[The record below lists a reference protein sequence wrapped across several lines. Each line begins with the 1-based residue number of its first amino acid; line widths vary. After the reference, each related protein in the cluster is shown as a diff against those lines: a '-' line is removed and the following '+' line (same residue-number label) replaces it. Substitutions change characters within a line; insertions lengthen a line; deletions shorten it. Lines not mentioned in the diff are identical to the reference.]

1 MKHFEIFNETYKANL
16 VVVIGGNKEEFVTL
30 IKKKYD
36 CDVYK
41 YYSKDFRLDTIEGAH
56 FDFEQEYPY
65 KVIWMSKFIF
75 NPEGVASLVHE
86 ITHHVS
92 EMCDNRNISKKSDYD
107 EPVAY
112 LMEYYTREIIKKIK
126 KK

>member
-30 IKKKYD
+30 IKKKYG

-41 YYSKDFRLDTIEGAH
+41 YYSKDFKLDTLEGAH
-56 FDFEQEYPY
+56 VDFEQEYPY

-126 KK
+126 K

>member
-1 MKHFEIFNETYKANL
+1 
-16 VVVIGGNKEEFVTL
+16 
-30 IKKKYD
+30 
-36 CDVYK
+36 
-41 YYSKDFRLDTIEGAH
+41 
-56 FDFEQEYPY
+56 
-65 KVIWMSKFIF
+65 MSKFIF